1 MLYSARTEEIYLKED
16 KMSLIEQIKAKNL
29 EARKAKL
36 TAVVN
41 VLTPLIGEAEMVG
54 KNAGHEV
61 TDAEVVQMV
70 KKFIKNLDE
79 TIRVLD
85 DADPRTAIALAEKH
99 TLEAFLPKQLSEDE
113 LGQIIGSIVVEI
125 SAGPKDIGKVLGL
138 LKSRFDGQYD
148 GKTASTIAKAKL
160 S

>member
-1 MLYSARTEEIYLKED
+1 
-16 KMSLIEQIKAKNL
+16 MSLIEQIKAKNL

-54 KNAGHEV
+54 KNAGHPV

-79 TIRVLD
+79 TIRVLGD
-85 DADPRTAIALAEKH
+85 NDPRTLAAMGEKH
-99 TLEAFLPKQLSEDE
+99 TLEQFLPSQMDADQLAATVRAI
-113 LGQIIGSIVVEI
+113 IIGLKI
-125 SAGPKDIGKVLGL
+125 AQAPKIDMGAVMKA
-138 LKSRFDGQYD
+138 LKERFDGQYD
-148 GKTASTIAKAKL
+148 GKIASTVIKAEL
-160 S
+160 AA

>member
-1 MLYSARTEEIYLKED
+1 MT
-16 KMSLIEQIKAKNL
+16 LIEQIKAKNL

-54 KNAGHEV
+54 KNAGHAV
-61 TDAEVVQMV
+61 TDAEVVQMI

-79 TIRVLD
+79 TIRILG
-85 DADPRTAIALAEKH
+85 DADPRTLAAMGEKH
-99 TLEAFLPKQLSEDE
+99 TLETFLPAQLNEPAVMQE
-113 LGQIIGSIVVEI
+113 LAKIKFEI
-125 SAGPKDIGKVLGL
+125 NAGPKDMGKMLQI

-148 GKTASTIAKAKL
+148 GKMASTLAKALL